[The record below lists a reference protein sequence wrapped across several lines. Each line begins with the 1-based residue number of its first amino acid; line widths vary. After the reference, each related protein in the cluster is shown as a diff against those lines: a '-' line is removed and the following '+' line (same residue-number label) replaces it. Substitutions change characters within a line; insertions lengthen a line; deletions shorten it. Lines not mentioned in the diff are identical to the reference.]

1 MPATDP
7 VSWASERLRELPRC
21 LYDHEGFA
29 EVVASL
35 KARGAAT
42 LDGAWGSSCAL
53 AAAALVLRLP
63 GPLIVVYPQVD
74 HLDDFADDF
83 RLFTGRSP
91 EVFPAW
97 ETTSSEQDPHA
108 GVSGERTRILKLL
121 REASPAIPSATT
133 SSDTAGRRQR
143 DPLVIATSIQALLQ
157 PVPEPGELIRNTR
170 VLRVG
175 DVMEPQELMRWLA
188 ENGFHSVSAVALPGE
203 MALRGGI
210 LDIFAAQWRDPV
222 RIEFFGD
229 SIESIRRFE
238 LASQRSLEQLEAV
251 DLSLVSPTA
260 ASRGHFAQ
268 HLPESACFFWIE
280 LEELR
285 EHAQRYRERLERPE
299 EIHDF
304 EAVTAEAAR
313 FGSVAAWALAPGS
326 LGPTCRL
333 QIESV
338 ERFSGDIAKVRDE
351 LDAVGDGREV
361 FVVCQ
366 TEAEAQRLG
375 ELFAA
380 TRLAREGRLF
390 FPLGRLAHGF
400 HLLPERLVLVSS
412 NELFHRTDVRRVAP
426 RRLSKPID
434 SFSELREGSLVVHV
448 SHGIAR
454 YRGMKLLEKDQQ
466 VEEHLVLEF
475 QDEVKLYV
483 PTSKIHLVQKYLGGS
498 RAKPRLAKLGG
509 RLWGRQKQL
518 VERAVTDLAAEM
530 LEIQAIRASRP
541 GIAFPPD
548 TEWQR
553 EFDASF
559 PYQETEDQLA
569 AIEAIKQDMRDSRP
583 MDRLIC
589 GDVGFGK
596 TELAM
601 RAAFKAVDAGYQVA
615 VLVPTTVLA
624 EQHYRTFCERMAE
637 YPFAIARLSR
647 FATRKEQAEILERLA
662 AGSIDIVI
670 GTHRLAQPDVRFRN
684 LGLVVIDEEQR
695 FGVEIKERL
704 KALRQSVDVLTMT
717 ATPIPRTLHMAL
729 LGLRDICNLQTPP
742 EDRLAV
748 ETHVTRFDPRLIR
761 QAVLRELNRQ
771 GQVFFVHNR
780 VHDIESLAERLRQIV
795 PEARLAI
802 GHAQMP
808 DDELERVMLDFLDR
822 RYDILLSTTIVESG
836 LDIPNANTMFIDEAD
851 RYGLADLH
859 QLRGRVGRYKHR
871 AYCYLLVDPT
881 KPIPPSAAR
890 RLRAIEEFSELG
902 AGFAVAMRDLEIRG
916 AGNLLGTEQSGHIAM
931 VGYELYCQLLEQAV
945 AKLKHCPP
953 KQVFDVD
960 LDLPGEAY
968 LPRSYVP
975 GMREKIDLYRRLAR
989 ACSGEDLKEL
999 EAELLDRFGPM
1010 PPMVRRLLTLQAI
1023 RIAAQRWLIA
1033 SIRLEDCFVVF
1044 GYMSA
1049 PLIHQLAARHRGRLR
1064 VADDRS
1070 AYLPIDQRREQPD
1083 QLLAEIHE
1091 VLCSA

>member
-1 MPATDP
+1 MPPTDT
-7 VSWASERLRELPRC
+7 VTEASARLRELPRC
-21 LYDHEGFA
+21 LHDDEDFA

-35 KARGAAT
+35 KAKRAAT
-42 LDGAWGSSCAL
+42 LDGAWGSACAL
-53 AAAALVLRLP
+53 AAAALAQRLV
-63 GPLIVVYPQVD
+63 GPLVVVCPHVD
-74 HLDDFADDF
+74 EVDDLADDLL
-83 RLFTGRSP
+83 LFTGGKP
-91 EVFPAW
+91 EIFPAW
-97 ETTSSEQDPHA
+97 ETLPDETSLQDA
-108 GVSGERTRILKLL
+108 ISGERTRVLKLI
-121 REASPAIPSATT
+121 RAMVTRASGDG
-133 SSDTAGRRQR
+133 SSV
-143 DPLVIATSIQALLQ
+143 PESSCPVIVTSIQAILQ
-157 PVPEPGELIRNTR
+157 PVPEPDDLLRHART
-170 VLRVG
+170 LRVG
-175 DVMEPQELMRWLA
+175 ECVEPRELSQWLA
-188 ENGFHSVSAVALPGE
+188 ENGFHATTAVELPGE

-210 LDIFAAQWRDPV
+210 LDIYAADWRDPV

-229 SIESIRRFE
+229 SIESLRRFE
-238 LASQRSLEQLEAV
+238 IASQRSLEQLDQV
-251 DLSLVSPTA
+251 DVSLVGRAA
-260 ASRGHFAQ
+260 ASRGHWAS
-268 HLPESACFFWIE
+268 HLPATACFFWIE
-280 LEELR
+280 PEELHEQAR
-285 EHAQRYRERLERPE
+285 RYRERSERPSE
-299 EIHDF
+299 LHDF
-304 EAVTAEAAR
+304 AAVMAQAAR
-313 FGSVAAWALAPGS
+313 FGSVTASAVATGALGV
-326 LGPTCRL
+326 TCRL
-333 QIESV
+333 KIESV

-351 LDAVGDGREV
+351 LDAVGDGRRV

-366 TEAEAQRLG
+366 TEAEVRRLS
-375 ELFAA
+375 ELFAG
-380 TRLAREGRLF
+380 TQLARDGRLS
-390 FPLGRLAHGF
+390 FPIGRLSRGF
-400 HLLPERLVLVSS
+400 HLTSQRVALVSS
-412 NELFHRTDVRRVAP
+412 GELFHRADLRRVAP

-454 YRGMKLLEKDQQ
+454 YRGMKLLRKDQQ

-483 PTSKIHLVQKYLGGS
+483 PSSKIHLVQKYLGGT
-498 RAKPRLAKLGG
+498 RARPRLAKLGG
-509 RLWGRQKQL
+509 RLWRRQKQV
-518 VERAVTDLAAEM
+518 VEEAVTDLAAEM
-530 LEIQAIRASRP
+530 LELQAVRAARP

-569 AIEAIKQDMRDSRP
+569 ALEAIKRDMTEARP

-624 EQHYRTFCERMAE
+624 EQHYRTFSQRMAE
-637 YPFAIARLSR
+637 FPFEIATLSR
-647 FATRKEQAEILERLA
+647 FATRKEQTRIIERLA

-670 GTHRLAQPDVRFRN
+670 GTHRLAQADVRFHN

-729 LGLRDICNLQTPP
+729 LGLRDISNLQTPP

-748 ETHVTRFDPRLIR
+748 ETRVTRFDPQLIR
-761 QAVLRELNRQ
+761 HAVLRELNRD

-780 VHDIESLAERLRQIV
+780 VNDIQALATRLRQIV
-795 PEARLAI
+795 PEARLAV

-808 DDELERVMLDFLDR
+808 DEELERVMVDFLDH

-871 AYCYLLVDPT
+871 AYCYLLVDPN
-881 KPIPPSAAR
+881 KHISPGAAR

-916 AGNLLGTEQSGHIAM
+916 AGNILGTQQSGHIAM

-945 AKLKHCPP
+945 ARLKSLPP
-953 KQVFDVD
+953 KQTFDVD

-989 ACSGEDLKEL
+989 ASSEEDLADL
-999 EAELLDRFGPM
+999 AAELRDRFGPM
-1010 PPMVRRLLTLQAI
+1010 PPMVQRLLTLNSI
-1023 RIAAQRWLIA
+1023 RVAAQRWLIS
-1033 SIRLEDCFVVF
+1033 SIRLEDRYAVF
-1044 GYMSA
+1044 GFTSA

-1064 VADDRS
+1064 VVDDHS
-1070 AYLPIDQRREQPD
+1070 AYLPLDRPGGTPD
-1083 QLLAEIHE
+1083 EVLAEIQR
-1091 VLCSA
+1091 VLRSA